1 MQDPDITL
9 FDLRDALA
17 AAEGITVHRLAIAGL
32 LMRLGFT
39 REKVVGGHRAAPRK
53 GRTAA
58 GRPGNTPFARTR
70 TEADRVVFPG
80 ETAVKASGF

>member
-17 AAEGITVHRLAIAGL
+17 PVEGVTVRHSTIAGL
-32 LMRLGFT
+32 LKRLGFT
-39 REKVVGGHRAAPRK
+39 HEKVVGGHRAAAHK

-58 GRPGNTPFARTR
+58 RRPGNAPFFRTG
-70 TEADRVVFPG
+70 TEA
-80 ETAVKASGF
+80 